1 MSKPFRIL
9 LLAGTGEARQLAE
22 RLSTVIDIDVTA
34 SLAGVT
40 RDPRPYPVATRI
52 GGFGG
57 ADGLALYI
65 EDQGFDLILN
75 ASHPFARVMC
85 ANAADAAVATQTPL
99 VRLLREPWRP
109 GAGDQWL
116 DVADMAEAVAALP
129 NGARVLFATGHGSVE
144 QIAAAAPGDSIW
156 AAIRL
161 IDQSNQPFPLE
172 QGEFIVARPPFR
184 TEQETELMQRLQITH
199 LVTKN
204 AGGKSGMAKLR
215 AARELG
221 VRVIMINR
229 PPQPDAQISVATL
242 PAVLDKVF
250 EMMSQSE
257 PDKA

>member
-9 LLAGTGEARQLAE
+9 MLAGTGEARQLAE
-22 RLSTVIDIDVTA
+22 RLSTIIDIEVTA

-65 EDQGFDLILN
+65 EDEDFDLILN

-85 ANAADAAVATQTPL
+85 ENAAGAAVATRTPL
-99 VRLLREPWRP
+99 LRLLREPWRP
-109 GAGDQWL
+109 GAGDNWL
-116 DVADMAEAVAALP
+116 EVAGMADAVAALP
-129 NGARVLFATGHGSVE
+129 DGARVLFATGRGSVE
-144 QIAAAAPGDSIW
+144 QIAATTSGDDFW
-156 AAIRL
+156 AAIRV
-161 IDQSNQPFPLE
+161 IDQSNQPFPLK
-172 QGEFIVARPPFR
+172 QGEFITARPPFR
-184 TEQETELMQRLQITH
+184 TEQETELMQRLEITH

-204 AGGKSGMAKLR
+204 AGGKSGMAKLE

-221 VRVIMINR
+221 IKVIMIKR
-229 PPQPDAQISVATL
+229 PPQPDGQITVATL
-242 PAVLDKVF
+242 PDLLDTVF
-250 EMMSQSE
+250 EIMSQSG

>member
-1 MSKPFRIL
+1 MSAPFRIL
-9 LLAGTGEARQLAE
+9 LLAGTREARQLAQ
-22 RLSTVIDIDVTA
+22 RLSTIIDIEVTA

-40 RDPRPYPVATRI
+40 RDPTSYPVATRF

-57 ADGLALYI
+57 ADGLARYVKD
-65 EDQGFDLILN
+65 EGFDLILN

-116 DVADMAEAVAALP
+116 EVPNMAEAVAALP
-129 NGARVLFATGHGSVE
+129 EGARVLFATGRGSVE
-144 QIAAAAPGDSIW
+144 QIAAAAPGDDIW

-161 IDQSNQPFPLE
+161 IDQSNQPFPLK
-172 QGEFIVARPPFR
+172 QGEFIEARPPFS
-184 TEQETELMQRLQITH
+184 TEQETELMQHLEITH

-204 AGGKSGMAKLR
+204 AGGKSGMAKLE
-215 AARELG
+215 AARKLG
-221 VRVIMINR
+221 IEVIMIQR
-229 PPQPDAQISVATL
+229 PSQPDDQITMATL
-242 PAVLDKVF
+242 PDVLDKVF
-250 EMMSQSE
+250 DLMSQSG